1 MFYAVGIDASM
12 TGLGLLAIPGD
23 WGCDLRRVLRAPILG
38 TVPEDGCYPAR
49 REKLCRDVVEW
60 VGWLQRKRGA
70 DLQVFLEGGIISKD
84 SASSV
89 RSQERIA
96 GAVEDA
102 LWRHLGIECR
112 TVEQTTARVLLL
124 GYLPAKD
131 RKQHVIDALSKLAP
145 GWNPDHY
152 DALAPANWAIR
163 QEELPHLAALLPP
176 KPPKP
181 PKPKGRRAPKGQVAF
196 A

>member
-1 MFYAVGIDASM
+1 VFFSVGIDTSM

-23 WGCDLRRVLRAPILG
+23 WGCDLLRVLRAPILS
-38 TVPEDGCYPAR
+38 TSPEDGCYPAR

-60 VGWLQRKRGA
+60 VGWLQRKPRA
-70 DLQVFLEGGIISKD
+70 ELQVFIEGGIANKTEISTL
-84 SASSV
+84 

-112 TVEQTTARVLLL
+112 TAEQTTSRKLLL
-124 GYLPAKD
+124 GYVPAKD
-131 RKQHVIDALSKLAP
+131 RKLVVIEALSKLAP
-145 GWNPDHY
+145 DWNHNHY
-152 DALAPANWAIR
+152 DALTTANWGMY
-163 QEELPHLAALLPP
+163 QEQLPHLAALLPP
-176 KPPKP
+176 KPA
-181 PKPKGRRAPKGQVAF
+181 KPKGRRSPKGQAAF